1 VFYIGIKR
9 CKSQS
14 QCKHCKRNEEGAENG
29 KQKKLADTAKTEL
42 ECKHCKRSES
52 DEADGAENGKQKKLA
67 DTAKIRL
74 EYKHCKTQQPL
85 KRSES

>member
-52 DEADGAENGKQKKLA
+52 DESRRRRKRQAKKSLQTLQK
-67 DTAKIRL
+67 
-74 EYKHCKTQQPL
+74 
-85 KRSES
+85 SG